1 MPLCSGQS
9 RPSPAGGPD
18 RKFRQLGQICFVP
31 SASHQLDVSSLDLG
45 SERACPR
52 FFVTGLPLGMHVV
65 TCQKQ
70 DEVLRLCQARLP
82 RVLRQADFIV
92 TFAEPAQIDV
102 ADAAVRS
109 GLRRPGQPQDR
120 STACTSMPASA
131 HSTDMGRAAVKHFVS
146 EAAC

>member
-1 MPLCSGQS
+1 MNLPTGN
-9 RPSPAGGPD
+9 
-18 RKFRQLGQICFVP
+18 
-31 SASHQLDVSSLDLG
+31 SASSARYASFHLPDVSSLDLG

-102 ADAAVRS
+102 AGDLDELLDFVAVEPVAFHV
-109 GLRRPGQPQDR
+109 GY
-120 STACTSMPASA
+120 
-131 HSTDMGRAAVKHFVS
+131 VEHFG
-146 EAAC
+146 